1 MDKDEKKGIV
11 QRLKMRAL
19 VFLAVLATVPGIASA
34 ADNATFNF
42 TSVIDILESM
52 VGIFPPLIDIVLAIL
67 PLILVVAVISF
78 IIGIFSG
85 VLDGIVGMF
94 RGMIR

>member
-1 MDKDEKKGIV
+1 MDKDEKKDIV
-11 QRLKMRAL
+11 QRLKMKAL
-19 VFLAVLATVPGIASA
+19 TIHAMLATLPGIASA
-34 ADNATFNF
+34 ANDSFNF
-42 TSVIDILESM
+42 TAVIEILESM
-52 VGIFPPLIDIVLAIL
+52 IGIFPPLIDIVLAIL

-85 VLDGIVGMF
+85 VLDGIIGMF

>member
-1 MDKDEKKGIV
+1 MDKDKKKGFF
-11 QRLKMRAL
+11 QRVKMKAL
-19 VFLAVLATVPGIASA
+19 MILAVLATVPGIASA
-34 ADNATFNF
+34 ANDTFNF
-42 TSVIDILESM
+42 TSVINILESM

-78 IIGIFSG
+78 IIGIFAG

>member
-1 MDKDEKKGIV
+1 MNKDEKKGIV
-11 QRLKMRAL
+11 QRLKMKAL
-19 VFLAVLATVPGIASA
+19 MILAVLATLPGIASA
-34 ADNATFNF
+34 NTTFNF
-42 TSVIDILESM
+42 TAVIEILESM
-52 VGIFPPLIDIVLAIL
+52 VSIFPPLIDIVLAIL

-78 IIGIFSG
+78 IIGIFAG